1 MPPLARLIPSPRSLM
16 IFDAAARARSCSG
29 AAREF
34 NLTQPTVS
42 RNIAQLETHL
52 GFRLFSRSPI
62 GLELT
67 EEGRLLHTAVTEGL
81 QRVEAALTDLG
92 ARRARHQ
99 VVDLSLSTAFV
110 THWFIP
116 RMQEFYQA
124 FPSVDLRF
132 QLISGSLRGAPG
144 DVDLAMRR
152 HIDDQHEYHSW
163 HFAPEVVLPV
173 SSPAYLD
180 RHGPLQR
187 DNATRHRFLHFAD
200 PLLDWS
206 LFWGELINC
215 REQNAAWVEFTDY
228 AVVVQAAMNGEGI
241 APGWLTV
248 ISRALAKGTL
258 VPALSQRVVTGK
270 AFHLL
275 APRQRPLRDIVLAI
289 RNWMAVQMRDDMAQI
304 ERLLR

>member
-16 IFDAAARARSCSG
+16 IFEAAARAGSCSG

-34 NLTQPTVS
+34 NLTQPSVS

-52 GFRLFSRSPI
+52 GFRLFSRSPA

-67 EEGRLLHTAVTEGL
+67 EEGRLLHTAVAEGL
-81 QRVEAALTDLG
+81 QRVEAALIDLA
-92 ARRARHQ
+92 ARRTRHE

-116 RMQEFYQA
+116 RMQDFYQA

-152 HIDDQHEYHSW
+152 HGDEQNECHSW
-163 HFAPEVVLPV
+163 HFAPEVVVPV
-173 SSPAYLD
+173 CSPAYLD
-180 RHGPLQR
+180 SHGPL
-187 DNATRHRFLHFAD
+187 DGHGATQHRLLHFAD

-206 LFWGELINC
+206 LFWGELVDS
-215 REQNAAWVEFTDY
+215 RKRGTAWVEFTDY

-241 APGWLTV
+241 APGWLTA

-258 VPALSQRVVTGK
+258 VPASNQRVVTGK

-289 RNWMAVQMRDDMAQI
+289 RNWMTAQMRDDMAQI
-304 ERLLR
+304 ADLLG